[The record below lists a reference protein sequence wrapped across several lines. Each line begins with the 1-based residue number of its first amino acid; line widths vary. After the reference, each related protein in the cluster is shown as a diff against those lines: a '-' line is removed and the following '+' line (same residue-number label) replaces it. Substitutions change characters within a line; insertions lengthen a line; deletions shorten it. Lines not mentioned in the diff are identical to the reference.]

1 MSDMNR
7 EKLIQLAEALGMN
20 NLNSDKMRKVE
31 DVAKKYNGKGENEIL
46 QELKDLKS
54 TLFKDKASFDR
65 QMKVVKEIRPM
76 LNDEQKMKF
85 DKIMDIL
92 GKE

>member
-7 EKLIQLAEALGMN
+7 EKLIQLAEALGIN
-20 NLNSDKMRKVE
+20 NLNSDKMKKVE
-31 DVAKKYNGKGENEIL
+31 DAAQKYNGKGENEIL

-76 LNDEQKMKF
+76 LSNEQKMKF